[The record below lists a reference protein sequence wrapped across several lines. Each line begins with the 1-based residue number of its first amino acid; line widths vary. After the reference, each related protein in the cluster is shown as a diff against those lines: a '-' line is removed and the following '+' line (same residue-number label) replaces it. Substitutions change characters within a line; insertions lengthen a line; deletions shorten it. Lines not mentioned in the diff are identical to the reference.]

1 MNKFISTIKKI
12 FAPIDLTK
20 GKPYKV
26 IILFA
31 LPILLS
37 NLINQVYHLA
47 DAIVVGQTIPQ
58 QFAGIN
64 DTNPLSFL
72 IIQFAGG
79 TTIGL
84 SVAIANRFSK
94 KDYASLR
101 KSIAQCIIIC
111 FLITIILTIL
121 GLSFINPLLNSVGLN
136 ENVDPVSF
144 TAGKIYMITIIA
156 GLFGCISY
164 NLIINIC
171 RSIGD
176 SVTPLIFLVISNILN
191 IVLDII
197 FALTFK
203 GADLKVFGVAFATVI
218 SWIISS
224 ILCFIY
230 TFKKY
235 KFIRLTKEDFHFSSK
250 DFLYHIKISIPLGL
264 QYSILAIGI
273 VIMQNGIVQF
283 DVNNFTDGN
292 TVYHY
297 VQDGY
302 GAACKLQ
309 NFLNTAYF
317 ALASSILAYVAQN
330 DGIKNLERLNKGI
343 KQGFIIG
350 LILYAIITI
359 SGLLFTI
366 NGAFVHL
373 FLKGDH
379 ITKETIK
386 YGSIYLYVSLPL
398 GIVLFSLIYARNC
411 LQGFSKP
418 LFPFLAG
425 VGELVARILAV
436 LFFPTLLNPSN
447 PYSEISFAGLSFAD
461 GFAWIIGGLILVVPL
476 LVYLKKKNKDP
487 SYKSIENNNIDNN
500 INNN

>member
-1 MNKFISTIKKI
+1 MNKFISAIKKV
-12 FAPIDLTK
+12 FTPIDLTS

-37 NLINQVYHLA
+37 NLISQVYSLT

-84 SVAIANRFSK
+84 SVAIANRYSK

-111 FLITIILTIL
+111 ISIALLLTSL
-121 GLSFINPLLNSVGLN
+121 GLIFINPLLASVGLN
-136 ENVDPVSF
+136 KNIDS
-144 TAGKIYMITIIA
+144 TSYIAGKIYMTTIIS
-156 GLFGCISY
+156 GLIGCISY

-176 SVTPLIFLVISNILN
+176 SVTPLMFLVISNVLN
-191 IVLDII
+191 IVLDIT

-203 GADLKVFGVAFATVI
+203 GPNLKVFGVAFATVI
-218 SWIISS
+218 AWVVSS
-224 ILCFIY
+224 VLCFIY

-235 KFIRLTKEDFHFSSK
+235 KFIRLSKEDFHFASS
-250 DFLYHIKISIPLGL
+250 DLFYHLKISIPLGL

-273 VIMQNGIVQF
+273 IIMQNGIVQF
-283 DVNNFTDGN
+283 DVNNFTEGE
-292 TVYHY
+292 VVHHY

-309 NFLNTAYF
+309 NFLNTGYF

-330 DGIKNLERLNKGI
+330 DGIKNLERLKKGI
-343 KQGFIIG
+343 KQGFLIG
-350 LILYAIITI
+350 LIMYALIVTA
-359 SGLLFTI
+359 GLLFTI
-366 NGAFVHL
+366 NGAFVYI
-373 FLKGDH
+373 FLKKGA
-379 ITKETIK
+379 IAEETIK

-398 GIVLFSLIYARNC
+398 GIVLFTLIYSRNC

-425 VGELVARILAV
+425 IGELVARILAV

-447 PYSEISFAGLSFAD
+447 PYSLISFGGISFAD
-461 GFAWIIGGLILVVPL
+461 GFAWIIGALILVVPL